1 MCCIHSLALR
11 GLGLR
16 KRGRGFKANFKSKL
30 LNSKST
36 NPADYDS
43 LPHAWGFS
51 LSPLC
56 STLLSVILFLLCSVE
71 ASICTSQEPAVQGAT
86 SCAHPCLF
94 LPLWLILPFASAT
107 PPPALPPAQIA
118 LHGLFLQSSSSQSPN
133 KSSLS
138 PMLTLSLNIS
148 ETKRPKPLPN
158 PCPLSLFLDQEYPI
172 PGPSSLAELT
182 PQTDNWQHS
191 PAAALPTH
199 LRGHDGLRKEGRQ
212 TQPNL
217 TCDREPGAWAEI
229 PLIGAQSPSPARK
242 PLSAQPLALRVPAP
256 GSSAGRGPGARVRPS
271 NPPRRR
277 CRARGHSPTTVS
289 RLPAPKGRR
298 RL

>member
-1 MCCIHSLALR
+1 MPGVYLSHLSVPHSCLSSFFSSAQWKPPSAPPRSRLCRGPRPVLTPACSCPSGSFSPLHQLHPLLPFPQPRLPSMVFFSNPAALR
-11 GLGLR
+11 VPI
-16 KRGRGFKANFKSKL
+16 
-30 LNSKST
+30 
-36 NPADYDS
+36 NP
-43 LPHAWGFS
+43 
-51 LSPLC
+51 
-56 STLLSVILFLLCSVE
+56 
-71 ASICTSQEPAVQGAT
+71 
-86 SCAHPCLF
+86 
-94 LPLWLILPFASAT
+94 
-107 PPPALPPAQIA
+107 
-118 LHGLFLQSSSSQSPN
+118 
-133 KSSLS
+133 LS

>member
-30 LNSKST
+30 LNGKST

-133 KSSLS
+133 KSSFSNAHPVPKYLR
-138 PMLTLSLNIS
+138 NK
-148 ETKRPKPLPN
+148 ETKAPPQPLP
-158 PCPLSLFLDQEYPI
+158 SVSV
-172 PGPSSLAELT
+172 PGPGVPHPRPLIPCRADPTDGQLAT
-182 PQTDNWQHS
+182 QPSCS
-191 PAAALPTH
+191 PPHPSPGTRWAA
-199 LRGHDGLRKEGRQ
+199 KGRQ
-212 TQPNL
+212 ADTAKSHL
-217 TCDREPGAWAEI
+217 
-229 PLIGAQSPSPARK
+229 
-242 PLSAQPLALRVPAP
+242 
-256 GSSAGRGPGARVRPS
+256 
-271 NPPRRR
+271 
-277 CRARGHSPTTVS
+277 
-289 RLPAPKGRR
+289 
-298 RL
+298 

>member
-30 LNSKST
+30 LNGKST
-36 NPADYDS
+36 NPADLDS

-148 ETKRPKPLPN
+148 ETETKA
-158 PCPLSLFLDQEYPI
+158 PLSLCSNSRPGSIPTQNPPHPI
-172 PGPSSLAELT
+172 FPTSLAEFT
-182 PQTDNWQHS
+182 PRWTTGHAPQLQ
-191 PAAALPTH
+191 PTPPIS
-199 LRGHDGLRKEGRQ
+199 GD
-212 TQPNL
+212 P
-217 TCDREPGAWAEI
+217 PGAGLE
-229 PLIGAQSPSPARK
+229 
-242 PLSAQPLALRVPAP
+242 
-256 GSSAGRGPGARVRPS
+256 RGEAS
-271 NPPRRR
+271 K
-277 CRARGHSPTTVS
+277 SY
-289 RLPAPKGRR
+289 L
-298 RL
+298 